1 MSVGLVI
8 VTHGDTGAHLV
19 KEAEFILGCSLQD
32 INVVPFRHSKDQKD
46 ELVHI
51 HAAIDKADDGA
62 GVLVL
67 TDLIGASPSNRV
79 SALLEHF
86 DAVMVTG
93 INLAMLVCVWSNRNK
108 PLGALARKAVECGR
122 RGVKIFQK

>member
-8 VTHGDTGAHLV
+8 VTHGDTGQSLV
-19 KEAEFILGCSLQD
+19 AEAAFILGEPLEG
-32 INVVPFRHSKDQKD
+32 VEYVPFHHSEGHREEMVQ
-46 ELVHI
+46 I
-51 HAAIDKADDGA
+51 HTAIETVDSGD

-79 SALLEHF
+79 AVLLEHF

-93 INLAMLVCVWSNRNK
+93 VNLAMLICVSANRDM
-108 PLGALARKAVECGR
+108 PLGKLTRKAVECGR
-122 RGVKIFQK
+122 RSIKIFQK

>member
-8 VTHGDTGAHLV
+8 VTHGDTGGSLIQ
-19 KEAEFILGCSLQD
+19 EAEFILGCTLED
-32 INVVPFRHSKDQKD
+32 IRFVPFRHTRDHRE
-46 ELVHI
+46 ELINI
-51 HAAIDKADDGA
+51 HAAIEGADTGE

-79 SALLEHF
+79 SVLLEHF

-93 INLAMLVCVWSNRNK
+93 VNLTMLVCVWSYRDR

>member
-8 VTHGDTGAHLV
+8 VTHGDSGLHLV
-19 KEAEFILGCSLQD
+19 REAEFILGCSLQD
-32 INVVPFRHSKDQKD
+32 IEVVPFRHSKDQAD

-51 HAAIDKADDGA
+51 HAAIGNADSGD

-79 SALLEHF
+79 AVLIEHF

-93 INLAMLVCVWSNRNK
+93 VNLAMLVCVWSNRSK

>member
-1 MSVGLVI
+1 MTVGLVI
-8 VTHGDTGAHLV
+8 VTHGETGDHLI
-19 KEAEFILGCSLQD
+19 KEAEFVLGQSLTD
-32 INVVPFRHSKDQKD
+32 IHFVPFLHSRDHR
-46 ELVHI
+46 EEMVRI
-51 HAAIDKADDGA
+51 HTAIGNTDKGE

-79 SALLEHF
+79 AALIEHF

-93 INLAMLVCVWSNRNK
+93 VNLAMLVCVWSNREK
-108 PLGALARKAVECGR
+108 PLGLLARKAVECGR

>member
-8 VTHGDTGAHLV
+8 VSHGSTADSLV
-19 KEAEFILGCSLQD
+19 AEAEF
-32 INVVPFRHSKDQKD
+32 VVGHELDRVWPIAFNHSEGHRE
-46 ELVHI
+46 ELVRI
-51 HAAIDKADDGA
+51 HQAIENADSGD

-79 SALLEHF
+79 SVLLEHF

-93 INLAMLVCVWSNRNK
+93 VNLAMLLCVWANRDM
-108 PLGALARKAVECGR
+108 PLGKLTRKAVECGR
-122 RGVKIFQK
+122 RSVTIFQK

>member
-1 MSVGLVI
+1 MSVGVVI
-8 VTHGDTGAHLV
+8 VTHGDTGDSLI
-19 KEAEFILGCSLQD
+19 KEAEFILSQTMEGIQF
-32 INVVPFRHSKDQKD
+32 VPFKNSRDHRE
-46 ELVHI
+46 ELLHI
-51 HAAIDKADDGA
+51 HTAIGAADSGE

-79 SALLEHF
+79 SVLLEHF

-93 INLAMLVCVWSNRNK
+93 INLAMLVCVWSYRDR

-122 RGVKIFQK
+122 RGVKIIQK

>member
-8 VTHGDTGAHLV
+8 VTHGTSGESLIA
-19 KEAEFILGCSLQD
+19 ESEFILGHSLE
-32 INVVPFRHSKDQKD
+32 NVHFVAFDQSAGEPG
-46 ELVHI
+46 ELIEI
-51 HAAIDKADDGA
+51 HGAIAAADTGD

-67 TDLIGASPSNRV
+67 TDLMGSTPSNRV

-93 INLAMLVCVWSNRNK
+93 INLAMLVCVYSYRDL

-122 RGVKIFQK
+122 KAVKIFQK